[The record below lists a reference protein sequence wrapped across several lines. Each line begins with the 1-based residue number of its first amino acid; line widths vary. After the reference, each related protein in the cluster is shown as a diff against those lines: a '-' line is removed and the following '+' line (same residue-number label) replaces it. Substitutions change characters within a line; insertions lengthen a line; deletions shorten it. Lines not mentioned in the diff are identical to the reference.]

1 MKFPPGVGSDTGRR
15 AAQNT
20 TGVCMH
26 IMPRLL
32 MLCALLL
39 PLVHGCG
46 KSGPSAL
53 SPGYTDAV
61 ELKLKSREL
70 AEQMLATM
78 PNDAIQGFVAMPTAF
93 VNQNNTSQSSPMGRL
108 MAESLFYEFNQRG
121 FPTREYRLNGAINVQ
136 GGRDDLALAANQMV
150 STTGQKWAALVVGT
164 YYVDKDAT
172 FINARL
178 VRASDGLV
186 MRTGQLVLV
195 NTPIVTRMAEADA
208 PPPVKTTASSATPA
222 AGSAPPARPAPTPL
236 YTPASSISSGT
247 LVIKQGR

>member
-1 MKFPPGVGSDTGRR
+1 M
-15 AAQNT
+15 Q
-20 TGVCMH
+20 

-32 MLCALLL
+32 IFCALLL
-39 PLVHGCG
+39 PLFAGCS
-46 KSGPSAL
+46 KSAPSAL

-61 ELKLKSREL
+61 EFKLKSREL

-150 STTGQKWAALVVGT
+150 STNGQKWAALVVGT

-195 NTPIVTRMAEADA
+195 NTPIVQRMAQADPP
-208 PPPVKTTASSATPA
+208 PPPVKTAENSSSAK
-222 AGSAPPARPAPTPL
+222 PAPTSL

-247 LVIKQGR
+247 LVIKQRR

>member
-1 MKFPPGVGSDTGRR
+1 
-15 AAQNT
+15 
-20 TGVCMH
+20 
-26 IMPRLL
+26 MPRLL

-39 PLVHGCG
+39 PLFSGCA

-150 STTGQKWAALVVGT
+150 STTGAKMG
-164 YYVDKDAT
+164 
-172 FINARL
+172 
-178 VRASDGLV
+178 
-186 MRTGQLVLV
+186 
-195 NTPIVTRMAEADA
+195 
-208 PPPVKTTASSATPA
+208 
-222 AGSAPPARPAPTPL
+222 RPCCGHL
-236 YTPASSISSGT
+236 LCG
-247 LVIKQGR
+247 QGRNLYQRPPGARQRWSCDAHGASLCW